1 MRIVTAR
8 ATVLALALG
17 FAASAA
23 AQDGSTSAIRGF
35 VSDPSGARVVGV
47 QVTIINPETAFT
59 RRAITDGDGRF
70 SADLLPP
77 GTYNITANATGVSKA
92 FAIVQQKGIKLEV
105 GGAVEIELKLTL
117 QTGETIN
124 VPGEA
129 PLVQTT
135 KSDVSNSVGELE
147 IKELPLNG
155 RRFVDLALLTPG
167 VTTDPRSLTSA
178 ANGDLAFGGVRGYH
192 TNFLV
197 DGSDN
202 NNAFFAQ
209 ARGRYRAP
217 YQFSND
223 TIQEFRVSSNSYS
236 AEQGRSGGGVINVIT
251 KSGTNHVHGNMFYY
265 LRDSTF
271 AARPPFVS
279 FKPSDTQHQ
288 FGFVVGGPVKRDRI
302 YYFAGFDQHVY
313 HIPNVVEFAN
323 GSTVL
328 TPVPDTS
335 SFGPP
340 GDYEPS
346 DQTLVF
352 ATAAKL
358 DQSAGAFHAALLG
371 NSGFGKLDIA
381 LSPKHQLTL
390 RVNTSRYYG
399 DNNVFFDPA
408 SPVTNNALSNNGTE
422 EVKTESAAANLL
434 SALSPRWSSHLRV
447 QFSQDDQKSF
457 ANSDDVLT
465 RIRTV
470 LDKMGRASIL
480 PRDTDEK
487 KIFVAETVSANGSA
501 TPSNLAAISPA
512 HGSATTFRSFSVAS
526 TSSTRSG

>member
-1 MRIVTAR
+1 MRIVSAR
-8 ATVLALALG
+8 ATALALALG

-23 AQDGSTSAIRGF
+23 AQDGSTSAIRGI
-35 VSDPSGARVVGV
+35 VSDPSGARVSGV
-47 QVTIINPETAFT
+47 QVSIINPETAFT
-59 RRAITDGDGRF
+59 RRAITDGEGRF

-77 GTYNITANATGVSKA
+77 GSYNITANAMGVSKV
-92 FAIVQQKGIKLEV
+92 FAIVQQKDIKLEV
-105 GGAVEIELKLTL
+105 GGAVDIELRLTL
-117 QTGETIN
+117 QAGETIN
-124 VPGEA
+124 VPGEG
-129 PLVQTT
+129 PLVETT
-135 KSDVSNSVGELE
+135 KSDVSHSIGELE

-202 NNAFFAQ
+202 NNSFFGQ

-236 AEQGRSGGGVINVIT
+236 AEQGRSGGAVINVIT

-271 AARPPFVS
+271 AARSPFVP

-288 FGFVVGGPVKRDRI
+288 FGFTVGGPVKRDRI
-302 YYFAGFDQHVY
+302 YYFAGFDQHIFRV
-313 HIPNVVEFAN
+313 PNVVEFAD

-328 TPVPDTS
+328 TPAPHFS
-335 SFGPP
+335 GAEPP

-346 DQTLVF
+346 DRALVF
-352 ATAAKL
+352 DTAAQL
-358 DQSAGAFHAALLG
+358 TNLAREYRAALLG
-371 NSGFGKLDIA
+371 NAGFAKLDIS

-390 RVNTSRYYG
+390 R
-399 DNNVFFDPA
+399 
-408 SPVTNNALSNNGTE
+408 
-422 EVKTESAAANLL
+422 
-434 SALSPRWSSHLRV
+434 
-447 QFSQDDQKSF
+447 
-457 ANSDDVLT
+457 
-465 RIRTV
+465 
-470 LDKMGRASIL
+470 
-480 PRDTDEK
+480 
-487 KIFVAETVSANGSA
+487 
-501 TPSNLAAISPA
+501 
-512 HGSATTFRSFSVAS
+512 
-526 TSSTRSG
+526 